1 MGMVDGWSVDDRLF
15 GLFVFFYQCWERR
28 PKLFGEDWDL
38 YIGNPHCN
46 VRLNYDVYIDIYA
59 QFVYTCV
66 FIYIYMHELFVRAW
80 IHVWDDVHGKH
91 LVQNSQSKGR
101 CNGIR
106 IACLHVGVEFSKNLC
121 SIHTYIYTPYFTSFF
136 PISTCFQQSEVR
148 MSTGW
153 ISDSQRFEEEL
164 EMAVL
169 PYKARGSLQ
178 LVSWF
183 PGPKNPQKKPVVQP
197 QNWGIQIWFA
207 MSVGFFPCVL
217 GLTI

>member
-1 MGMVDGWSVDDRLF
+1 MVDRLMIGF
-15 GLFVFFYQCWERR
+15 LGCLSFSTKVGKEDPSY
-28 PKLFGEDWDL
+28 FGEDWDL
-38 YIGNPHCN
+38 DIGNPNCN
-46 VRLNYDVYIDIYA
+46 VTLNCDVYIDICA

-66 FIYIYMHELFVRAW
+66 YIYMHELFVRAW

-101 CNGIR
+101 CNGIS

-121 SIHTYIYTPYFTSFF
+121 SIHIYTVFHQFF
-136 PISTCFQQSEVR
+136 SISTCFQQAEVR

-183 PGPKNPQKKPVVQP
+183 PGPKIPKKAGGTTAELGHTTVDLQF
-197 QNWGIQIWFA
+197 QL
-207 MSVGFFPCVL
+207 GFSHVFLDSLYSRPHL
-217 GLTI
+217 